1 MCREINLR
9 FTVILH
15 VHNSPITDIILWKLS
30 EKITL
35 QSFVTKY
42 LTLFRGNFQ
51 PINIVTAGASLGR
64 VPRVPLNPQN
74 FEIYLMEPAL
84 RLTLY

>member
-30 EKITL
+30 EKIAL

-42 LTLFRGNFQ
+42 LTLFGGNFQ
-51 PINIVTAGASLGR
+51 PINIVTAR
-64 VPRVPLNPQN
+64 
-74 FEIYLMEPAL
+74 EIFSSHKYN
-84 RLTLY
+84 TNHQ